1 VENKAFLL
9 DTSALF
15 CLKDDEEGAAKVE
28 KILEESKKGDN
39 RTIISFMTGMEYLYI
54 NLIRYGEET
63 ARRAYLELT
72 LLPISIIESNEEIR
86 LTAAELKAKHAISVA
101 DAWIAAT
108 ALFEGAV
115 LVHKDPEYES
125 MPKSIKQLALPYK

>member
-1 VENKAFLL
+1 MESKAFLL

-15 CLKDDEEGAAKVE
+15 CLRDDEDGATGVE
-28 KILEESKKGDN
+28 KILENSRKGSSQVM
-39 RTIISFMTGMEYLYI
+39 ISFMTGMEYLYI

-72 LLPISIIESNEEIR
+72 LLPIRIVESNEEIR
-86 LTAAELKAKHAISVA
+86 LTAAELKANHAISVA

-108 ALFEGAV
+108 ALIEGAV

-125 MPKSIKQLALPYK
+125 LPKNIKQLVLPYK